1 MKVLGEFE
9 AEKFLEKEG
18 FCVVKRFLIKNEKEL
33 TKVLDKL
40 KFPIVM
46 KVSSKKILH
55 KTDAGGVEVDIM
67 NKVDA
72 FKIYKKLSKI
82 SKDVLIQEFV
92 KGHKVIIGLKKDP
105 VFEYVLVF
113 GLGGIFVEMIKDVS
127 FRICPVNAREC
138 EEMIKEIKGYKLLQ
152 GLRGKQGI
160 NFKKLVNVLLLTS
173 KLSQKYKKINEL
185 DINPLIINKKEAV
198 VVDTRISLE

>member
-72 FKIYKKLSKI
+72 FKTYKKLSKI

-105 VFEYVLVF
+105 VFEHVLVF

-138 EEMIKEIKGYKLLQ
+138 EEMIKEIRGYKLLQ
-152 GLRGKQGI
+152 GMRGKQGI

>member
-105 VFEYVLVF
+105 VFEHVLVF

-152 GLRGKQGI
+152 GMRGKQGI

>member
-152 GLRGKQGI
+152 GIRGKQGI

-198 VVDTRISLE
+198 VVDARISLE

>member
-198 VVDTRISLE
+198 VVDARISLE